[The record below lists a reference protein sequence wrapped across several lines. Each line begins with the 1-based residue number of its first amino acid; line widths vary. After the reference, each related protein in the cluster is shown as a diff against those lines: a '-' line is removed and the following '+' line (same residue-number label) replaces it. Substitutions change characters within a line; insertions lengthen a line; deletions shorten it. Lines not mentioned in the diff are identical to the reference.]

1 MQVPTSERK
10 RTLSWSQ
17 EDNHEG
23 KLTMWVSAVRGLH
36 IHQRDSRWHL
46 FSVVMSLTI
55 NITLNPCS
63 KNGFFPPSS
72 QADDLW
78 FHPQASHGGKKKQR
92 NRVSCC
98 LIAFGHVC
106 TWGSLPSEN
115 ERRLHPWQDL
125 LRYHVHFLSRQPNGV
140 LTFALLKSKSKNT
153 IISIRTPLLSSN
165 VSLFQFFTCSLP
177 SLPLQPCYSPSKSK
191 ARSFHSEKSCI
202 AEGSDFLMPG
212 RKWLVSGSALL
223 FHRLGI
229 TFGGKSFWMR
239 ATKTHTNT
247 SWLVGIMSDPRWK
260 TNCMSGSNH
269 TRAYIFP
276 WCNFVN
282 PKW

>member
-1 MQVPTSERK
+1 MVKSCFLFVRQQHPDSHKSMRGHNSSFCKNLQLTKVVTRWPGTMANTSK
-10 RTLSWSQ
+10 VTA
-17 EDNHEG
+17 
-23 KLTMWVSAVRGLH
+23 AV
-36 IHQRDSRWHL
+36 
-46 FSVVMSLTI
+46 I

-140 LTFALLKSKSKNT
+140 LTFALLKSKS
-153 IISIRTPLLSSN
+153 
-165 VSLFQFFTCSLP
+165 
-177 SLPLQPCYSPSKSK
+177 SKSK